1 MIDTNLTNWE
11 NRLKD
16 YGTTL
21 SKWLKES
28 LQTSSSSDIRLG
40 IWGTSGAG
48 KTTYMFMLYE
58 ALKNS
63 EAWLIELDP
72 IARNF
77 IRKNRDYIR
86 QGIFPPP
93 NEKPKDLEIFSYTL
107 RRKGIGSKI
116 VLNFIDAPG
125 EFYEEMLT
133 AKGTKGVVKEKKIS
147 SSTPLSEEENK
158 TPIID
163 YLMSCHGIIFLL
175 DPEKTE
181 KNGGRYSSLLEDLFL
196 EFQERSR
203 RTDIDVD
210 DPRLEQYM
218 AFCVTKVD
226 GENFW
231 SYRKDAQPF
240 VEKILGK
247 WMSLKKLQDFCRLE
261 ELNPEKRK
269 KPSKNNRC
277 EFFCTS
283 SVGCY
288 QKDGEWVSPVI
299 YPEENNFTQPKT
311 QQTESSSNPYWGHD
325 EEVYSPQS
333 SKSSTGDW
341 ASSGNQN
348 YPEPVSVNRPTIDSE
363 AVLRPYYVLEP
374 VEWLIKGIQ
383 ANPPFGI
390 NRK

>member
-21 SKWLKES
+21 SKWLKEN

-58 ALKNS
+58 ALKKS
-63 EAWLIELDP
+63 EWIVELDP
-72 IARNF
+72 IARKF
-77 IRKNRDYIR
+77 ISKNRYYIR
-86 QGIFPPP
+86 QGNFSPAT
-93 NEKPKDLEIFSYTL
+93 EMAKELEIFSYTL
-107 RRKGIGSKI
+107 RRKDIGSKI

-125 EFYEEMLT
+125 GFYENIPT
-133 AKGTKGVVKEKKIS
+133 AKGVVKEKNLG
-147 SSTPLSEEENK
+147 SSTPLSEEEKK

-175 DPEKTE
+175 EPE
-181 KNGGRYSSLLEDLFL
+181 KNGKNDGQYSSLLEDLFL

-203 RTDIDVD
+203 RTDIEVD

-226 GENFW
+226 HENFW

-240 VEKILGK
+240 VEQVLGQ
-247 WMSLKKLQDFCRLE
+247 WMSLKDLQNFCRLG

-269 KPSKNNRC
+269 KLSKNNRC
-277 EFFCTS
+277 EFFCIS
-283 SVGCY
+283 SVGRY

-299 YPEENNFTQPKT
+299 YPEENNSTQPNT
-311 QQTESSSNPYWGHD
+311 EQTFSSSNSYWSDD
-325 EEVYSPQS
+325 EEVGRPKS

-348 YPEPVSVNRPTIDSE
+348 YPEPLSVNKPTIDPE
-363 AVLRPYYVLEP
+363 AVLRPYNVLEP

>member
-1 MIDTNLTNWE
+1 MINANLNDWE

-21 SKWLKES
+21 SKWLTEN

-58 ALKNS
+58 ALKES
-63 EAWLIELDP
+63 EMWRIELDP
-72 IARNF
+72 IARKF
-77 IRKNRDYIR
+77 ISKNRDFIR

-93 NEKPKDLEIFSYTL
+93 NEKSKELEIFSYTL
-107 RRKGIGSKI
+107 RRKDIASKI

-133 AKGTKGVVKEKKIS
+133 AKGSKGVVKDKNIS
-147 SSTPLSEEENK
+147 SSTPLSEEKK

-175 DPEKTE
+175 DP
-181 KNGGRYSSLLEDLFL
+181 KNTVKNDGSYSSLLEDLFL

-203 RTDIDVD
+203 RTDTEVN

-226 GENFW
+226 HENFW

-240 VEKILGK
+240 VEKVLGK
-247 WMSLKKLQDFCRLE
+247 WMSLKKLQNFCRLE

-277 EFFCTS
+277 EFFCIS
-283 SVGCY
+283 SVGRY
-288 QKDGEWVSPVI
+288 QKDGEWVPPII
-299 YPEENNFTQPKT
+299 YPEENNSTQPNSE
-311 QQTESSSNPYWGHD
+311 QTKSSSGLYWDDKESYPSESS
-325 EEVYSPQS
+325 Q
-333 SKSSTGDW
+333 SSTGDW
-341 ASSGNQN
+341 ASSGYQDS
-348 YPEPVSVNRPTIDSE
+348 PEPVSENRPTIDPE
-363 AVLRPYYVLEP
+363 AVLRPYNVLEP
-374 VEWLIKGIQ
+374 IEWLIKGIQ
-383 ANPPFGI
+383 TNPPFGI
-390 NRK
+390 NSK

>member
-40 IWGTSGAG
+40 IWGTSGSG
-48 KTTYMFMLYE
+48 KTTYMLMLYE
-58 ALKNS
+58 ALKDS
-63 EAWLIELDP
+63 EAWLVELDP
-72 IARNF
+72 IARKF
-77 IRKNRDYIR
+77 IRKNSNYLR
-86 QGIFPPP
+86 QGFFSPPT
-93 NEKPKDLEIFSYTL
+93 ETAKELEIFSYTL
-107 RRKGIGSKI
+107 RRRISPGSKI
-116 VLNFIDAPG
+116 ILNFIDAPG
-125 EFYEEMLT
+125 EFYENILS
-133 AKGTKGVVKEKKIS
+133 AKGRVKGKNII

-163 YLMSCHGIIFLL
+163 YLMSCDGIIFLL
-175 DPEKTE
+175 DPENTE

-196 EFQERSR
+196 EFQERSK

-218 AFCVTKVD
+218 TFCVTKVD
-226 GENFW
+226 RKNFW
-231 SYRKDAQPF
+231 NYRKDAQPF

-247 WMSLKKLQDFCRLE
+247 WMSLKKLQNFCRLE

-277 EFFCTS
+277 EFFCIS
-283 SVGCY
+283 SVGRY

-299 YPEENNFTQPKT
+299 YPEENGSIQPNT
-311 QQTESSSNPYWGHD
+311 EQTESSSSPSWGYD

-348 YPEPVSVNRPTIDSE
+348 YPDPVSENRPTIDSE
-363 AVLRPYYVLEP
+363 AVLRPYNVLEP